1 MQYAIYMKDNS
12 LQISIFTI
20 THSTEEILTN
30 IFFKLH
36 ISKLSQQFISRCIL
50 GRFNSIIEIR
60 PKKKLKV
67 AFNDSE
73 KQNVYTNFS
82 ISFLQILIAD
92 LECHFK
98 TSNFKITEKSNKPE
112 ERSC

>member
-1 MQYAIYMKDNS
+1 MKDNS

-30 IFFKLH
+30 IFCKLH

-50 GRFNSIIEIR
+50 RKLNSIIEIR

-67 AFNDSE
+67 AFNDSK
-73 KQNVYTNFS
+73 KQNVYTIFS
-82 ISFLQILIAD
+82 ITFLPILIVD

-98 TSNFKITEKSNKPE
+98 TSNFKITEKSNIPE